1 MVVVVLGDSMYMF
14 GGWSGIFMGEGDNND
29 MYMFN
34 ICSKEWWKLFIIGD
48 VFMVRSYYVMMVL
61 GNVFYVFGGCM

>member
-14 GGWSGIFMGEGDNND
+14 GGWLGIFMGEGDNND

-34 ICSKEWWKLFIIGD
+34 NCSKEWWKLFIIGD